1 MLKVPWWMMRM
12 KKNESSILCVFFF
25 FCHFSF
31 WQIPIFIHSI
41 RQQWV
46 LVGAFFILLSLLNGN
61 SLGNLFFFHIVEILF
76 GELNFR
82 LKSRR
87 FKLVGPRQRKKY
99 HPRTRANTILVL
111 FRHRCVVLRSSLL
124 ASKHYVE
131 KFFNFHFVV
140 SSGKCV
146 RLCGNCN
153 FFC

>member
-1 MLKVPWWMMRM
+1 M
-12 KKNESSILCVFFF
+12 KKNESSILCVCVFFF
-25 FCHFSF
+25 AISVFGKFQFSF
-31 WQIPIFIHSI
+31 IQF
-41 RQQWV
+41 
-46 LVGAFFILLSLLNGN
+46 ANNEFLLELFLLLLLNGN
-61 SLGNLFFFHIVEILF
+61 SVGNLFFFHIVEILF

>member
-1 MLKVPWWMMRM
+1 MVDDE
-12 KKNESSILCVFFF
+12 NEEKRKFHFVCVFFLPFQFLANSNFHSFNSPTMSSCWRF
-25 FCHFSF
+25 F
-31 WQIPIFIHSI
+31 
-41 RQQWV
+41 
-46 LVGAFFILLSLLNGN
+46 FFASSAQRN
-61 SLGNLFFFHIVEILF
+61 SVGNLFFFHIVEILF
-76 GELNFR
+76 GKLNFR